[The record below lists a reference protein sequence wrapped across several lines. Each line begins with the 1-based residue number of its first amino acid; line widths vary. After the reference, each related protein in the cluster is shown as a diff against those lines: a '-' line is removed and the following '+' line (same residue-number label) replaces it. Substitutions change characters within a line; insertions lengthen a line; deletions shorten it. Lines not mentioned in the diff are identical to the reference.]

1 MTSPFTDA
9 ATAKF
14 FETRRYFGLDP
25 DQVSAADKKKWFAVL
40 NVPTHLSKNAQCFP
54 FVSKRFVSRLGLNL
68 FSWQVTFFQ
77 QGTLPCVSADGRFI
91 METAYRVLQFS

>member
-25 DQVSAADKKKWFAVL
+25 DQVSAADKKK
-40 NVPTHLSKNAQCFP
+40 N
-54 FVSKRFVSRLGLNL
+54 GLL
-68 FSWQVTFFQ
+68 
-77 QGTLPCVSADGRFI
+77 C
-91 METAYRVLQFS
+91 